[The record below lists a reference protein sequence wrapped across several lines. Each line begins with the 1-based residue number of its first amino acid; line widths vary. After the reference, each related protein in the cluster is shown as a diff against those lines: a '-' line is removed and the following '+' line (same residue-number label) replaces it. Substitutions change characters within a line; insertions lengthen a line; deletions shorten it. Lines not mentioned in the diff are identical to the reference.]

1 MIDYR
6 DPIKRGADGAL
17 TPGIWLFK
25 LENRKFNYI
34 LLSAPLDSKS
44 QNGASGLIT
53 HDGVIFK
60 V

>member
-6 DPIKRGADGAL
+6 DPIRRGADGAL
-17 TPGIWLFK
+17 TPGILLFTTREPK
-25 LENRKFNYI
+25 V